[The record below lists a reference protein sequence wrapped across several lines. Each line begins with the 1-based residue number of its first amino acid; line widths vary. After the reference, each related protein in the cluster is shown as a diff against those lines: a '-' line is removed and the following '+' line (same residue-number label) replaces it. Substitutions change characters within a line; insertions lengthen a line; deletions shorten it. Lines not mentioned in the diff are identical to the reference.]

1 MSYAILDINTLVV
14 YGSVDEARQ
23 TAQMVSKILGKDSG
37 VRIRTA
43 ESQNVPVYPATF
55 DRSKVTVGGQEVDAR
70 IGSLQKNLRAAFPE
84 LGDADVSE
92 NVKSLDGRNWV
103 VNYQQLL
110 NNLRSVVTSEDVLPR
125 FQEAVAL
132 TLRNENL
139 RGVK

>member
-14 YGSVDEARQ
+14 YDNVDEARLA
-23 TAQMVSKILGKDSG
+23 AQMVGKILGKETG
-37 VRIRTA
+37 ARIRTA
-43 ESQNVPVYPATF
+43 ESQSVPVYPAPY

-70 IGSLQKNLRAAFPE
+70 IGSLQKNLRAAFPDMGE
-84 LGDADVSE
+84 ADVSE

-103 VNYQQLL
+103 VDYQQLL
-110 NNLRSVVTSEDVLPR
+110 NNLRAVITAEDVLSR

-132 TLRNENL
+132 TLRNESL